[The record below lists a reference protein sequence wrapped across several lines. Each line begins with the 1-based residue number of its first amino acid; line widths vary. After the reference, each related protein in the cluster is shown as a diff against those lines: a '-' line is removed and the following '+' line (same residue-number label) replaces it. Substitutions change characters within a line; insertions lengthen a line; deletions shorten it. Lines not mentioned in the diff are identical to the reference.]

1 MNPERKI
8 ADHNTGGSF
17 GKKKSFHRQSSS
29 RAGHDTFVVADREA
43 VIRRHALKKLVA
55 DARDGVG
62 TIAQLAELPEQRIK
76 RLVDGDDVLD
86 APLAMH
92 IEQML
97 ALPDGWMENSDR
109 PIPKEVMSKIS
120 SKPEQAQALRD
131 LTDRAPV
138 SDAAPH
144 AILTAQPE
152 PEPSATP
159 SSTIKAAAPVAN
171 PTHDSP
177 AQRTMRIVAEVFPA
191 VRKFLIDSTPLS
203 PSTISGAITGS
214 RGLPEKNQ
222 NIIEQAFKV
231 PKGWLAQQHTQGSV
245 ESTLRKTLG
254 DLLDLPPPK
263 RGRQAEG
270 EIRLERHAIVTTPTS
285 PETDTYA
292 VITEQ
297 NPMPVTN
304 SLSLGAVPESGTK
317 EHTQQMGRALIAM
330 LEERLS
336 KDGLDNKQIAK
347 IMQALFL

>member
-1 MNPERKI
+1 MSPEHKI
-8 ADHNTGGSF
+8 ADHKTGGSF

-62 TIAQLAELPEQRIK
+62 TIAQLAELPERRIK

-131 LTDRAPV
+131 LTDQAPV
-138 SDAAPH
+138 SEAAPY

-152 PEPSATP
+152 PVPSTTP
-159 SSTIKAAAPVAN
+159 SSSVKDAVAVTN
-171 PTHDSP
+171 PAHDSP

-191 VRKFLIDSTPLS
+191 VRKFLIESTPLS

-214 RGLPEKNQ
+214 RGLPAKNQ
-222 NIIEQAFKV
+222 MIIEQAFKV
-231 PKGWLAQQHTQGSV
+231 PKGWLAQPHSKVSV

-263 RGRQAEG
+263 RGRQPEG
-270 EIRLERHAIVTTPTS
+270 EVRLERNPIVATPTS
-285 PETDTYA
+285 SETGTDA
-292 VITEQ
+292 VIAEQ
-297 NPMPVTN
+297 NPMPVAD
-304 SLSLGAVPESGTK
+304 SLSRGAVRESGTK